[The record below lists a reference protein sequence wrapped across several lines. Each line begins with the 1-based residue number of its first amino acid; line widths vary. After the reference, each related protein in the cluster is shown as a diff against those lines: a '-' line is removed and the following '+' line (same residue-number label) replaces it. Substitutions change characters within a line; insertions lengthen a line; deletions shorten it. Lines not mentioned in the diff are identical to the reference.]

1 MCADNIQLEGATDRP
16 IIFFCHS
23 LGGIIVKRVS
33 LLYQIHASTL
43 SALSNNVQFQALAY
57 SASRTAPNIVHLH
70 SIYTSTF
77 ALLFF
82 GTPHHGSS
90 KARLLSSLEKLASLS
105 LPKKILQTDS
115 ALVRALEADSEVL
128 QNITDQFTPL
138 MHRFRIFF
146 FWEQNRTD
154 LKYTKDYIV
163 DEPSAAPIL
172 DSTERSG
179 IAADH
184 RGMCKFEKSS
194 DQGFRTVVAALRRYS
209 GQAAEV
215 IRTRTDKAM
224 GEIVAKRWA
233 EATELLNGVQS
244 GGENSLLAQSTVER
258 AHVMPAIESN
268 GGMPTFRED

>member
-1 MCADNIQLEGATDRP
+1 
-16 IIFFCHS
+16 
-23 LGGIIVKRVS
+23 LGGIIVKRVRPHNPNQAI
-33 LLYQIHASTL
+33 YIKYYISTWRDF
-43 SALSNNVQFQALAY
+43 SNNVQFQALAY
-57 SASRTAPNIVHLH
+57 SASRTAPKTAHLH

-90 KARLLSSLEKLASLS
+90 RVRLLSSLERLAFLAV
-105 LPKKILQTDS
+105 PKENKILQTDS
-115 ALVRALEADSEVL
+115 ALVSAIESNSEVL
-128 QNITDQFTPL
+128 EDITDQFTPL

-163 DEPSAAPIL
+163 DEPSAAPIM

-194 DQGFRTVVAALRRYS
+194 DQGFRIVVAALKRY
-209 GQAAEV
+209 GRQAPEF
-215 IRTRTDKAM
+215 IRMRTVEAM
-224 GEIVAKRWA
+224 REIEAKRWA
-233 EATELLNGVQS
+233 EAAELLRGVQS
-244 GGENSLLAQSTVER
+244 GGGQNLLTQSAVGRAQVR
-258 AHVMPAIESN
+258 PAIASR
-268 GGMPTFRED
+268 GGVPALREY